1 MKLNLSN
8 KNRKRFTKHKPK
20 KTQRQK
26 KPKKTKKTTKTKKQ
40 NGGTWAPWE
49 GVGSVNN
56 YLSNI
61 IYNRFVRAPYLSEM

>member
-20 KTQRQK
+20 PKKTQRQK
-26 KPKKTKKTTKTKKQ
+26 KTKKTKKQ

-49 GVGSVNN
+49 GVGSVN
-56 YLSNI
+56 YLSNL